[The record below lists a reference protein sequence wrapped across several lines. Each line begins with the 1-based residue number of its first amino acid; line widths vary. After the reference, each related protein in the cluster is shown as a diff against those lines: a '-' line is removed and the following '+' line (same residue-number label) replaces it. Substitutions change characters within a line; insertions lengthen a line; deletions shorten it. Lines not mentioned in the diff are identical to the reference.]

1 MTDPLPIAPD
11 SGARTRLLDA
21 AAEIFGTFNLEG
33 ATTRQLAERA
43 GVNQAAIPY
52 YFGGKEGLYLATIEH
67 FFSVHAPKIGS
78 VVGEIETRLAAK
90 DVNQGD
96 ALDLLKKLLETMLEV
111 LLRQQ
116 TNHSFGRIIIREQ
129 MQPTKAFDLIYERV
143 IRHVHQ
149 TVSTL
154 LAIILDREPDDR
166 GVVFRAQMIV
176 GQILI
181 FLSGRETIRRRLNL
195 AGYTDEE
202 FAEIKAAL
210 HEQLD
215 LLQPVGL
222 ASPFVRPSRTSD
234 FGELSRAAASDKS
247 EESSEAR
254 STKRGGRK

>member
-1 MTDPLPIAPD
+1 VSDSLPIAPD
-11 SGARTRLLDA
+11 LGVRARLLDA
-21 AAEIFGTFNLEG
+21 AAEIFGTYNLEG

-43 GVNQAAIPY
+43 EVNQAAIPY

-78 VVGEIETRLAAK
+78 VVAEIESRLTAK
-90 DVNQGD
+90 NIDRGE
-96 ALDLLKKLLETMLEV
+96 ALDLLKTLLGTMLEV

-116 TNHSFGRIIIREQ
+116 TNRSFGRIIIREQ

-149 TVSTL
+149 TVSAL
-154 LAIILDREPDDR
+154 LAILLEREPDDR
-166 GVVFRAQMIV
+166 SVIFRAQMIV
-176 GQILI
+176 GQILV
-181 FLSGRETIRRRLNL
+181 FLAGRETIKRRLNL
-195 AGYTDEE
+195 TGYTDEE

-215 LLQPVGL
+215 LLRPIGL
-222 ASPFVRPSRTSD
+222 A
-234 FGELSRAAASDKS
+234 
-247 EESSEAR
+247 SEAR

>member
-1 MTDPLPIAPD
+1 VTESLPIAPD
-11 SGARTRLLDA
+11 LGARARLLDA
-21 AAEIFGTFNLEG
+21 AAEIFGTYNLEG

-78 VVGEIETRLAAK
+78 VVGEIESRLTAK
-90 DVNQGD
+90 NIDRGE
-96 ALDLLKKLLETMLEV
+96 ALDLLKTLLGTMLEV

-116 TNHSFGRIIIREQ
+116 TNRSFGRIIIREQ

-149 TVSTL
+149 TVSAL
-154 LAIILDREPDDR
+154 LAILLEREPDDR
-166 GVVFRAQMIV
+166 SVIFRAQMIV
-176 GQILI
+176 GQILV
-181 FLSGRETIRRRLNL
+181 FLAGRETIKRRLNL
-195 AGYTDEE
+195 TGYTDEE

-215 LLQPVGL
+215 LLRPIGL
-222 ASPFVRPSRTSD
+222 A
-234 FGELSRAAASDKS
+234 
-247 EESSEAR
+247 SEAR

>member
-1 MTDPLPIAPD
+1 VTNPLSITPD
-11 SGARTRLLDA
+11 LGARTRLLDA
-21 AAEIFGTFNLEG
+21 AAEIFGTYNLEG

-78 VVGEIETRLAAK
+78 VVGEIESKLATK
-90 DVNQGD
+90 DVDQGD
-96 ALDLLKKLLETMLEV
+96 ALSLLKKLLETMLEV

-116 TNHSFGRIIIREQ
+116 NNHSFGRIIIREQ
-129 MQPTKAFDLIYERV
+129 MKPTKAFDLIYERV

-149 TVSTL
+149 TISTL

-166 GVVFRAQMIV
+166 SVIFRAQMIV
-176 GQILI
+176 GQILV

-195 AGYTDEE
+195 TGYTDEE

-215 LLQPVGL
+215 LLQP
-222 ASPFVRPSRTSD
+222 
-234 FGELSRAAASDKS
+234 
-247 EESSEAR
+247 
-254 STKRGGRK
+254 KRGGRK

>member
-1 MTDPLPIAPD
+1 MTNPLSITPD
-11 SGARTRLLDA
+11 LGARTRLLDA
-21 AAEIFGTFNLEG
+21 AAEIFGTYNLEG

-78 VVGEIETRLAAK
+78 VVGEIESKLATK
-90 DVNQGD
+90 DVDQGD
-96 ALDLLKKLLETMLEV
+96 ALSLLKKLLETMLEV

-116 TNHSFGRIIIREQ
+116 NNHSFGRIIIREQ
-129 MQPTKAFDLIYERV
+129 MKPTKAFDLIYERV

-149 TVSTL
+149 TISTL

-166 GVVFRAQMIV
+166 SVIFRAQMIV
-176 GQILI
+176 GQILV

-195 AGYTDEE
+195 TGYTDEE

-215 LLQPVGL
+215 LLQP
-222 ASPFVRPSRTSD
+222 
-234 FGELSRAAASDKS
+234 
-247 EESSEAR
+247 
-254 STKRGGRK
+254 KRGGRK

>member
-1 MTDPLPIAPD
+1 MSESLPIAPD
-11 SGARTRLLDA
+11 LGARARLLDA
-21 AAEIFGTFNLEG
+21 AAEIFGTYNLEG

-43 GVNQAAIPY
+43 DVNQAAIPY

-78 VVGEIETRLAAK
+78 VVAEIESRLTAK
-90 DVNQGD
+90 NIDRGE
-96 ALDLLKKLLETMLEV
+96 ALDLLKRLLGTMLEV

-116 TNHSFGRIIIREQ
+116 TNRSFGRIIIREQ

-149 TVSTL
+149 TVSAL
-154 LAIILDREPDDR
+154 LAILLEREPDDR
-166 GVVFRAQMIV
+166 SVIFRAQMIV
-176 GQILI
+176 GQILV
-181 FLSGRETIRRRLNL
+181 FLAGRETIKRRLNL
-195 AGYTDEE
+195 TGYTDEE

-215 LLQPVGL
+215 LLQPIGL
-222 ASPFVRPSRTSD
+222 A
-234 FGELSRAAASDKS
+234 
-247 EESSEAR
+247 SEAR

>member
-1 MTDPLPIAPD
+1 MSESLPITTDLGVRA
-11 SGARTRLLDA
+11 RLLDA
-21 AAEIFGTFNLEG
+21 AAEIFGTYNLEG

-78 VVGEIETRLAAK
+78 VVAEIESRLTAK
-90 DVNQGD
+90 NIDRGE
-96 ALDLLKKLLETMLEV
+96 ALDLLKTLLGTMLEV

-116 TNHSFGRIIIREQ
+116 TNRSFGRIIIREQ

-149 TVSTL
+149 TISAL
-154 LAIILDREPDDR
+154 LAILLEREPDDR
-166 GVVFRAQMIV
+166 SVIFRAQMIV
-176 GQILI
+176 GQILV
-181 FLSGRETIRRRLNL
+181 FLAGRETIKRRLNL
-195 AGYTDEE
+195 TGYTDEE

-215 LLQPVGL
+215 LLQPKS
-222 ASPFVRPSRTSD
+222 AAPAR
-234 FGELSRAAASDKS
+234 RAP
-247 EESSEAR
+247 R
-254 STKRGGRK
+254 NGR

>member
-1 MTDPLPIAPD
+1 VSESLPIAPD
-11 SGARTRLLDA
+11 LGARARLLDA
-21 AAEIFGTFNLEG
+21 AAEIFGTYNLEG

-43 GVNQAAIPY
+43 EVNQAAIPY

-78 VVGEIETRLAAK
+78 VVAEIESRLTAK
-90 DVNQGD
+90 NIDRGE
-96 ALDLLKKLLETMLEV
+96 ALDLLKRLLGTMLEV

-116 TNHSFGRIIIREQ
+116 TNRSFGRIIIREQ

-149 TVSTL
+149 TVSAL
-154 LAIILDREPDDR
+154 LAILLEREPDDR
-166 GVVFRAQMIV
+166 SVIFRAQMIV
-176 GQILI
+176 GQILV
-181 FLSGRETIRRRLNL
+181 FLAGRETIKRRLNL
-195 AGYTDEE
+195 TGYTDEE

-215 LLQPVGL
+215 LLRPIGL
-222 ASPFVRPSRTSD
+222 A
-234 FGELSRAAASDKS
+234 
-247 EESSEAR
+247 SEAR